1 VLHVLHAMD
10 IISSITP
17 QIAAIALAVLV
28 LLIVTLVLVRL
39 ALRDEL

>member
-1 VLHVLHAMD
+1 MD